1 MMTTESRSPK
11 SSDGALIRAVG
22 AFGLAAAIANIMVGG
37 GIFRLPSNV
46 ATTLGAAAPIAYIV
60 CAVVMGL
67 IGLVLAEGG
76 SRVSSTGGP
85 YAYVEVAFG
94 PFVGYLAGVMTWMI
108 GFTAFAA
115 VANVFI
121 DSLGAV
127 LPVFASTT
135 GRAVGLMA
143 VFAFLAAVNIAGV
156 KHGNRLNSTMIIV
169 KVLPLLVLVALG
181 VWAIEPS
188 NRTVVAMPEATNIA
202 RTSIV
207 LLFAFTGVESA
218 LVVGGELKDPART
231 VPRGIF
237 IGLAGVTVLYL
248 SVQLVAQGVL
258 GDALA
263 GSATPLADAAG
274 VAIGPWGRQLL
285 LLGVIISTFGYL
297 SGMSLASPRSLFAF
311 ARDGF
316 LPKQLAAVHPK
327 FHTPWV
333 AVIIQLSL
341 ACAIA
346 ITSSF
351 GSLAVISNVAAL
363 LCYFGCA
370 AAAWKLRRDGVQ
382 EPGTV
387 PFRAPG
393 GVVTP
398 ILACVAIIAL
408 LTSITVPEWL
418 VLLQVT
424 VAAIAVFFIT
434 KKHRATL

>member
-1 MMTTESRSPK
+1 MTTSTK
-11 SSDGALIRAVG
+11 HSDGSLIRAVG

-60 CAVVMGL
+60 CALVMGL
-67 IGLVLAEGG
+67 IGLALAEAG

-108 GFTAFAA
+108 GFTAFGA

-127 LPVFASTT
+127 VPMFASPT
-135 GRAVGLMA
+135 GRAAGLIGI
-143 VFAFLAAVNIAGV
+143 FGFLAAVNVAGV
-156 KHGNRLNSTMIIV
+156 KHGNRLNSTMIVV
-169 KVLPLLVLVALG
+169 KVLPLLVLVGLG
-181 VWAIEPS
+181 MWAVEPA
-188 NRTVVAMPEATNIA
+188 NLTVTAMPEASNIA

-248 SVQLVAQGVL
+248 SIQLVAQGVL

-316 LPKQLAAVHPK
+316 LPRQLAAVHPK
-327 FHTPWV
+327 FKTPWV

-341 ACAIA
+341 ACFVA

-351 GSLAVISNVAAL
+351 GALAVISNVAAL
-363 LCYFGCA
+363 LCYFACA
-370 AAAWKLRRDGVQ
+370 AAAWRLRRDGVQ

-393 GVVTP
+393 GAVTP
-398 ILACVAIIAL
+398 VLACLAIVAL
-408 LTSITVPEWL
+408 LTSITPQEWWVL
-418 VLLQVT
+418 VQVF
-424 VAAIAVFFIT
+424 AVSIVIFFIT

>member
-1 MMTTESRSPK
+1 MMTTSSTK
-11 SSDGALIRAVG
+11 SSDRSLIRAVG
-22 AFGLAAAIANIMVGG
+22 ALGLAAAIANIMVGG

-46 ATTLGAAAPIAYIV
+46 ATTLGAAAPIAYVV
-60 CAVVMGL
+60 CALVMGL
-67 IGLVLAEGG
+67 IGLCIAEAG

-94 PFVGYLAGVMTWMI
+94 PFIGYLAGVMTWMI
-108 GFTAFAA
+108 GITAFAA

-127 LPVFASTT
+127 LPVFASPA
-135 GRAVGLMA
+135 GRAAGLIG
-143 VFAFLAAVNIAGV
+143 AFGFLGAVNIAGV
-156 KHGNRLNSTMIIV
+156 KHGNRLNSTMIVV
-169 KVLPLLVLVALG
+169 KVLPLLVLVGLG
-181 VWAIEPS
+181 VWAIEPA
-188 NRTVVAMPEATNIA
+188 NLAVTAMPEASNIA

-263 GSATPLADAAG
+263 GSTTPLADAAG
-274 VAIGPWGRQLL
+274 AAIGPWGRQLL

-316 LPKQLAAVHPK
+316 LPRQLASVHPR
-327 FHTPWV
+327 FHTPWI

-341 ACAIA
+341 ACTVA

-370 AAAWKLRRDGVQ
+370 AAAWRLRRDGVQ

-393 GVVTP
+393 GAATP
-398 ILACVAIIAL
+398 VLACVAIIAL
-408 LTSITVPEWL
+408 LTSITAQEWMVL
-418 VLLQVT
+418 VQVI
-424 VAAIAVFFIT
+424 VASIVIFFIT